1 MLPVSPFAASQTH
14 TTEKITETAA
24 PCLAALLCPVFTKT
38 GIFLRLEQ
46 CRLVSAP
53 AAGQAAL
60 FALLP
65 GVGGPFHAADVDPH
79 QSPATILGLLWE
91 KCKTIYFLYFLNSLF
106 MLEIIQPYW
115 CTAENYP
122 LWWRLFDCWYWSP
135 KRLHVRP
142 QNSWIGSLHL
152 ILW

>member
-1 MLPVSPFAASQTH
+1 MLPASPFAASQTH

-38 GIFLRLEQ
+38 RIYLRLEQ

-79 QSPATILGLLWE
+79 QSPSTILGLLWE
-91 KCKTIYFLYFLNSLF
+91 KNAKQIIFDIFLILCLCPKSFSLIDAQQKISPF
-106 MLEIIQPYW
+106 MLALGDG
-115 CTAENYP
+115 CLTV
-122 LWWRLFDCWYWSP
+122 LVLKS
-135 KRLHVRP
+135 
-142 QNSWIGSLHL
+142 
-152 ILW
+152 